1 MNIYFSKLKWVVKW
15 LNNKYMILTKKN
27 RIDDFT
33 KRGWWGEETLYSLFQ
48 DAVTSSGDQ
57 EALVDPENRADITG
71 DAPKRLSFN
80 EIDKTVERYASI
92 FFEQG
97 LRKDDIA
104 LIQLPNVVE
113 LPMIYLALSK
123 LGIICSPIPMQYG
136 AYEINS
142 IIAET
147 MPKAFIS
154 IQTFN
159 NNAHAE
165 QFSSAFTNGEIKL
178 ALGEIENFIDLHN
191 YNPVSDAYESQ
202 QLYAQDNPITAND
215 IFTICWTSGTTGTPK
230 GVPRSHNLWLPM
242 AKAAGYV
249 SETEEGDTLLNPFPM
264 INMASIGGFLFNWFL
279 CKGKLIQHHPF
290 DLNVFLNQIASEDV
304 KYTIAPPAIMNM
316 LLNNPA
322 ILDQQDLSSLRC
334 IGCGG
339 APLSEWMVESFQN
352 TYNLTVQNIFGSN
365 EGATL
370 LSARNEIED
379 PHLRAQYFPRFGVD
393 GLDWSNPVS
402 KLVKTKLISVET
414 NKEINEPGQPGEL
427 LISGATVFDG
437 YWNAPEANAEVFDE
451 DGFFRT
457 GDLFEISPEDTEK
470 KFYKFCG
477 RCKDLIIRGG
487 MNISPE
493 ELDNLLSSHHK
504 MLEVAV
510 TGYDDDILGEKV
522 GVVAVVAE
530 GDTISLDEI
539 IDFLKDKQI
548 AKYKMPEDLR
558 VIDVLPKNPVGK
570 VLRRELKDLFN

>member
-1 MNIYFSKLKWVVKW
+1 
-15 LNNKYMILTKKN
+15 MILTGKN
-27 RIDDFT
+27 RIEDFT
-33 KRGWWGEETLYSLFQ
+33 KRGWWGEDTLYSLFQ
-48 DAVTSSGDQ
+48 DALNSCNGQ
-57 EALVDPENRADITG
+57 EALVDPENRLVITG
-71 DAPKRLSFN
+71 DAPKRLSFK
-80 EIDKTVERYASI
+80 EIDETVERFASI

-104 LIQLPNVVE
+104 IIQLPNVVE
-113 LPMIYLALSK
+113 LPMVYLALSK

-136 AYEINS
+136 AYEIAS
-142 IIAET
+142 IITET
-147 MPKAFIS
+147 TPKAFIS

-159 NNAHAE
+159 NNDHAE
-165 QFSSAFTNGEIKL
+165 QFSSIFNNGELKFALGDIDNFTNL
-178 ALGEIENFIDLHN
+178 YD
-191 YNPVSDAYESQ
+191 YNPASDSYKTQ
-202 QLYAQDNPITAND
+202 QSYAKKNPITAND

-242 AKAAGYV
+242 AKAAAFV

-264 INMASIGGFLFNWFL
+264 INMASIGGFLFNWLL
-279 CKGKLIQHHPF
+279 CKGKLVQHHPF
-290 DLNVFLNQIASEDV
+290 DLNVFLTQISSEDV

-322 ILDQQDLSSLRC
+322 ILGQQDLSSLRC

-352 TYNLTVQNIFGSN
+352 KYNLTVQNIFGSN

-370 LSARNEIED
+370 LSSRNEIED
-379 PHLRAQYFPRFGVD
+379 PHVRAQYFPRFGVE
-393 GLDWSNPVS
+393 GLEWSNPVS
-402 KLVKTKLISVET
+402 KLVKTKLICVET
-414 NKEINEPGQPGEL
+414 NEEIHEPGQPGEL
-427 LISGATVFDG
+427 LIFGATVFDG

-457 GDLFEISPEDTEK
+457 GDLFEISPEDTK
-470 KFYKFCG
+470 NKYYKFCG

-493 ELDNLLSSHHK
+493 ELDNLLSSHPK

-510 TGYDDDILGEKV
+510 TGYDDEILGEKV

-530 GDTISLDEI
+530 GETLSLEEI
-539 IDFLKDKQI
+539 IDFLKGKQI
-548 AKYKMPEDLR
+548 AKYKLPEDLR
-558 VIDVLPKNPVGK
+558 VINMLPKNPVGK

>member
-1 MNIYFSKLKWVVKW
+1 
-15 LNNKYMILTKKN
+15 MIVTKKN
-27 RIDDFT
+27 RIETFT
-33 KRGWWGEETLYSLFQ
+33 QKGWWGEDTLYSLFQ
-48 DAVTSSGDQ
+48 DALTSCKNQ
-57 EALVDPENRADITG
+57 EALVDPENREDITG
-71 DAPKRLSFN
+71 DIPKRLSFDD
-80 EIDKTVERYASI
+80 IDKTVERYAAI

-104 LIQLPNVVE
+104 IIQLPNVVE
-113 LPMIYLALSK
+113 LPMVYLALSK

-136 AYEINS
+136 AYEITS

-147 MPKAFIS
+147 QPKAFIS
-154 IQTFN
+154 IETFN
-159 NNAHAE
+159 SNAHAE
-165 QFSSAFTNGEIKL
+165 QFSSIFNNGEVKF
-178 ALGEIENFIDLHN
+178 ALGEIENFINLHDC
-191 YNPVSDAYESQ
+191 NPADESYESQ
-202 QLYAQDNPITAND
+202 QSYVLDKSITAND

-242 AKAAGYV
+242 AKAAAFV
-249 SETEEGDTLLNPFPM
+249 SETEKGDTLLNPFPM
-264 INMASIGGFLFNWFL
+264 INMASIGGFLFNWLL
-279 CKGKLIQHHPF
+279 CKGKLVQHHPF
-290 DLNVFLNQIASEDV
+290 DLNVFLNQISSEDV

-339 APLSEWMVESFQN
+339 APLSEWMVETFQN
-352 TYNLTVQNIFGSN
+352 KYNLTVQNIFGSN

-379 PHLRAQYFPRFGVD
+379 PLLRAKYFPRFGVE
-393 GLDWSNPVS
+393 GFDWTNPVS
-402 KLVKTKLISVET
+402 KLVRTKLVSVET
-414 NKEINEPGQPGEL
+414 NAEIIEPGQPGEL

-451 DGFFRT
+451 EGFFKT
-457 GDLFEISPEDTEK
+457 GDLFEISPEDTQMR
-470 KFYKFCG
+470 FYKFCG

-493 ELDNLLSSHHK
+493 ELDNLLSAHPK

-530 GDTISLDEI
+530 GETVSLDEI
-539 IDFLKDKQI
+539 IEFLKDQQI

-558 VIDVLPKNPVGK
+558 LIDALPKNPVGK

>member
-1 MNIYFSKLKWVVKW
+1 
-15 LNNKYMILTKKN
+15 MILTKIN
-27 RIDDFT
+27 RIQTFT
-33 KRGWWGEETLYSLFQ
+33 EKGWWGDETLYSLFQ
-48 DAVTSSGDQ
+48 DAVTSCKKQ
-57 EALVDPENRADITG
+57 EALVDPENRQDITG
-71 DAPKRLSFN
+71 DAPKRLSFDD
-80 EIDKTVERYASI
+80 IDKTVERYATI

-104 LIQLPNVVE
+104 IIQLPNVVE
-113 LPMIYLALSK
+113 LPMVYLALSK

-136 AYEINS
+136 AYEITS

-147 MPKAFIS
+147 EPKAFIS
-154 IQTFN
+154 IKTFN
-159 NNAHAE
+159 GNSHAE
-165 QFSSAFTNGEIKL
+165 QFSSVFNNGEVKF
-178 ALGEIENFIDLHN
+178 ALGEIENFINLHD
-191 YNPVSDAYESQ
+191 YNPADKYYESQ
-202 QLYAQDNPITAND
+202 QSHVSDNPITAND

-242 AKAAGYV
+242 AKAAAFV
-249 SETEEGDTLLNPFPM
+249 SETEKGDTLLNPFPM
-264 INMASIGGFLFNWFL
+264 INMASIGGFLFNWLL
-279 CKGKLIQHHPF
+279 CKGKLVQHHPF
-290 DLNVFLNQIASEDV
+290 DLNVFLNQISSEDV

-339 APLSEWMVESFQN
+339 APLSEWMVETFQN
-352 TYNLTVQNIFGSN
+352 KYNLTVQNIFGSN

-379 PHLRAQYFPRFGVD
+379 PLLRAKYFPRFGVE
-393 GLDWSNPVS
+393 GFDWTNPVS
-402 KLVKTKLISVET
+402 KLVRTKLVSVET
-414 NKEINEPGQPGEL
+414 NAEIIEPGQPGEL

-451 DGFFRT
+451 EGFFKT
-457 GDLFEISPEDTEK
+457 GDLFEISPEDTQMR
-470 KFYKFCG
+470 FYKFCG

-493 ELDNLLSSHHK
+493 ELDNLLSAHPK

-530 GDTISLDEI
+530 GETISLDEI
-539 IDFLKDKQI
+539 IEFLRDQQI

-558 VIDVLPKNPVGK
+558 LIDALPKNPVGK

>member
-1 MNIYFSKLKWVVKW
+1 
-15 LNNKYMILTKKN
+15 MILTSKN
-27 RIDDFT
+27 RIKDFVE
-33 KRGWWGEETLYSLFQ
+33 RGWWGEDTLYSLFQ
-48 DAVTSSGDQ
+48 EALDSCGDQ
-57 EALVDPENRADITG
+57 EALVDPENRLTITG
-71 DAPKRLSFN
+71 DAPKRLSFKDIN
-80 EIDKTVERYASI
+80 EVVERYAAT
-92 FFEQG
+92 FYEQG

-104 LIQLPNVVE
+104 IIQLPNVVE
-113 LPMIYLALSK
+113 LPIVYLALSK

-136 AYEINS
+136 AYEITS
-142 IIAET
+142 IINET
-147 MPKAFIS
+147 NPKAFVS
-154 IQTFN
+154 IAAFN
-159 NNAHAE
+159 SNAHAE
-165 QFSSAFTNGEIKL
+165 QFSSIFNNGEFRFS
-178 ALGEIENFIDLHN
+178 LGKVDGSIDLN
-191 YNPVSDAYESQ
+191 ASEPASDVMESQ
-202 QLYAQDNPITAND
+202 QLYSKDNPVTADD

-242 AKAAGYV
+242 AKAAAFV

-264 INMASIGGFLFNWFL
+264 INMASIGGFLFNWLL
-279 CKGKLIQHHPF
+279 CKGKLVQHHPF
-290 DLNVFLNQIASEDV
+290 DLNVFLTQISNEDI

-316 LLNNPA
+316 LLNSPA

-339 APLSEWMVESFQN
+339 APLSEWMVETFQN
-352 TYNLTVQNIFGSN
+352 KYNLTVQNIFGSN

-370 LSARNEIED
+370 LSARNEIEN
-379 PHLRAQYFPRFGVD
+379 PKLRAKYFPRFGIE

-414 NKEINEPGQPGEL
+414 NEEIFEPEQPGEL

-451 DGFFRT
+451 DGYFRT
-457 GDLFEISPEDTEK
+457 GDLFEISPEDTQK
-470 KFYKFCG
+470 KYYKFCG

-493 ELDNLLSSHHK
+493 ELDNLLSSHPK

-510 TGYDDDILGEKV
+510 TGYDDEILGEKV

-530 GDTISLDEI
+530 GETLTLDEI
-539 IDFLKDKQI
+539 IDYLKDKKI

-570 VLRRELKDLFN
+570 VLRRELKELFN

>member
-1 MNIYFSKLKWVVKW
+1 
-15 LNNKYMILTKKN
+15 MILTGKN
-27 RIDDFT
+27 RIEDFT
-33 KRGWWGEETLYSLFQ
+33 KRGWWGEDTLYSLFQ
-48 DAVTSSGDQ
+48 DALNSCNGQ
-57 EALVDPENRADITG
+57 EALVDPENRLVITG
-71 DAPKRLSFN
+71 DAPKRLSFK
-80 EIDKTVERYASI
+80 EIDETVERFASI

-104 LIQLPNVVE
+104 IIQLPNVVE
-113 LPMIYLALSK
+113 LPMVYLALSK

-136 AYEINS
+136 AYEIAS
-142 IIAET
+142 IITET
-147 MPKAFIS
+147 TPKAFIS

-159 NNAHAE
+159 NNDHAE
-165 QFSSAFTNGEIKL
+165 QFSSIFNNGELKF
-178 ALGEIENFIDLHN
+178 ALGVIDNFINLYD
-191 YNPVSDAYESQ
+191 YNPASDSYKTQ
-202 QLYAQDNPITAND
+202 QSYAKKNLITSND

-242 AKAAGYV
+242 AKAAAFV

-264 INMASIGGFLFNWFL
+264 INMASIGGFLFNWLL
-279 CKGKLIQHHPF
+279 CKGKLVQHHPF
-290 DLNVFLNQIASEDV
+290 DLNVFLTQISSEDV

-322 ILDQQDLSSLRC
+322 ILGQQDLSSLRC

-352 TYNLTVQNIFGSN
+352 KYNLTVQNIFGSN

-370 LSARNEIED
+370 LSSRNEIED
-379 PHLRAQYFPRFGVD
+379 PHVRAQYFPRFGVE
-393 GLDWSNPVS
+393 GLEWSNPVS
-402 KLVKTKLISVET
+402 KLVKTKLICVET
-414 NKEINEPGQPGEL
+414 NEEIHEPGQPGEL
-427 LISGATVFDG
+427 LIFGATVFDG

-457 GDLFEISPEDTEK
+457 GDLFEISPEDTK
-470 KFYKFCG
+470 NKYYKFCG

-493 ELDNLLSSHHK
+493 ELDNLLSSHPK

-510 TGYDDDILGEKV
+510 TGYDDEILGEKV

-530 GDTISLDEI
+530 GETLSLEEI
-539 IDFLKDKQI
+539 IDFLKGKQI
-548 AKYKMPEDLR
+548 AKYKLPEDLR
-558 VIDVLPKNPVGK
+558 VINMLPKNPVGK

>member
-1 MNIYFSKLKWVVKW
+1 
-15 LNNKYMILTKKN
+15 MILTKKN
-27 RIDDFT
+27 RIEVFT
-33 KRGWWGEETLYSLFQ
+33 KRGWWGEDTLYSLFQ
-48 DAVTSSGDQ
+48 DAVSSSGDQ
-57 EALVDPENRADITG
+57 EALIDPLNRADITG

-80 EIDKTVERYASI
+80 EVDKTVERYASI

-97 LRKDDIA
+97 LRKDDIV

-113 LPMIYLALSK
+113 LPIVYLALSK

-147 MPKAFIS
+147 KPKAFIS

-159 NNAHAE
+159 KSAHAE
-165 QFSSAFTNGEIKL
+165 QFLSAFTNNELKF
-178 ALGEIENFIDLHN
+178 ALGEIENFIDLHTHK
-191 YNPVSDAYESQ
+191 PVSETYESQ
-202 QLYAQDNPITAND
+202 QSYVQDNPITAND

-264 INMASIGGFLFNWFL
+264 INMASIGGFLFNWLL
-279 CKGKLIQHHPF
+279 CKGKLVQHHPF
-290 DLNVFLNQIASEDV
+290 DLNVFLNQIVNEGV

-322 ILDQQDLSSLRC
+322 ILDQHDLSSLRS

-352 TYNLTVQNIFGSN
+352 KYNLTVQNIFGSN

-370 LSARNEIED
+370 LSARHEIED
-379 PHLRAQYFPRFGVD
+379 PHLRAQYFPRFGIE

-402 KLVKTKLISVET
+402 KLVKTKLINVET
-414 NKEINEPGQPGEL
+414 NKEINESGQPGEL

-451 DGFFRT
+451 EGFFRT
-457 GDLFEISPEDTEK
+457 GDLFEISPEDTDK

-493 ELDNLLSSHHK
+493 ELDNLLSSHPK

-510 TGYDDDILGEKV
+510 TGYDDEILGEKV
-522 GVVAVVAE
+522 GVVAVVAK
-530 GDTISLDEI
+530 GVTISLDEI

>member
-1 MNIYFSKLKWVVKW
+1 
-15 LNNKYMILTKKN
+15 MILTKIN
-27 RIDDFT
+27 RIQTFAE
-33 KRGWWGEETLYSLFQ
+33 KGWWGDETLYSLFQ
-48 DAVTSSGDQ
+48 DALTSCKKQ
-57 EALVDPENRADITG
+57 EALVDPENRQDITG
-71 DAPKRLSFN
+71 DAPKRLSFDD
-80 EIDKTVERYASI
+80 IDKTVERYATI
-92 FFEQG
+92 FFEHG

-104 LIQLPNVVE
+104 IIQLPNIVE
-113 LPMIYLALSK
+113 LPMVYLALSK

-136 AYEINS
+136 AYEITS

-147 MPKAFIS
+147 EPKAFIS
-154 IQTFN
+154 IETFN
-159 NNAHAE
+159 STSHAE
-165 QFSSAFTNGEIKL
+165 QFSSVFNNGEVKF
-178 ALGEIENFIDLHN
+178 ALGEIENFINLHD
-191 YNPVSDAYESQ
+191 YNPADKYYESQ
-202 QLYAQDNPITAND
+202 QSHVSDNPITAND

-242 AKAAGYV
+242 AKAAAFV
-249 SETEEGDTLLNPFPM
+249 SETEKGDTLLNPFPM
-264 INMASIGGFLFNWFL
+264 INMASIGGFLFNWLL
-279 CKGKLIQHHPF
+279 CKGKLVQHHPF
-290 DLNVFLNQIASEDV
+290 DLNVFLNQISSEDV

-339 APLSEWMVESFQN
+339 APLSEWMVETFQN
-352 TYNLTVQNIFGSN
+352 KYNLTVQNIFGSN

-379 PHLRAQYFPRFGVD
+379 PLLRAKYFPRFGVE
-393 GLDWSNPVS
+393 GFDWSNPVS
-402 KLVKTKLISVET
+402 KLVRTKLVSVET
-414 NKEINEPGQPGEL
+414 NAEIIEPGQPGEL

-451 DGFFRT
+451 EGFFKT
-457 GDLFEISPEDTEK
+457 GDLFEISPEDTQMR
-470 KFYKFCG
+470 FYKFCG

-493 ELDNLLSSHHK
+493 ELDNLLSAHPK

-530 GDTISLDEI
+530 GETISLDEI
-539 IDFLKDKQI
+539 IEFLRDQQI

-558 VIDVLPKNPVGK
+558 LIDALPKNPVGK

>member
-1 MNIYFSKLKWVVKW
+1 VNIYFSKLKWVVKW

-27 RIDDFT
+27 RIDDYT

-113 LPMIYLALSK
+113 LPMVYLALSK

-147 MPKAFIS
+147 NPKAFIS

-264 INMASIGGFLFNWFL
+264 INMASIGGFLFNWLL
-279 CKGKLIQHHPF
+279 CKGKLVQHHPF

-493 ELDNLLSSHHK
+493 ELDNLLSSHPK

>member
-1 MNIYFSKLKWVVKW
+1 
-15 LNNKYMILTKKN
+15 MILTKIN
-27 RIDDFT
+27 RIQTFAE
-33 KRGWWGEETLYSLFQ
+33 KGWWGDETLYSLFQ
-48 DAVTSSGDQ
+48 DALTSCKKQ
-57 EALVDPENRADITG
+57 EALVDPENRQDITG
-71 DAPKRLSFN
+71 DAPKRLSFDD
-80 EIDKTVERYASI
+80 IDKTVERYATI
-92 FFEQG
+92 FFEHG

-104 LIQLPNVVE
+104 IIQLPNIVE
-113 LPMIYLALSK
+113 LPMVYLALSK

-136 AYEINS
+136 AYEITS

-147 MPKAFIS
+147 EPKAFIS
-154 IQTFN
+154 IETFN
-159 NNAHAE
+159 STSHAE
-165 QFSSAFTNGEIKL
+165 QFSSVFNNGEVKF
-178 ALGEIENFIDLHN
+178 ALGEIENFINLHD
-191 YNPVSDAYESQ
+191 YNPADKYYESQ
-202 QLYAQDNPITAND
+202 QSHVSDNPITAND

-242 AKAAGYV
+242 AKAAAFV
-249 SETEEGDTLLNPFPM
+249 SETEKGDTLLNPFPM
-264 INMASIGGFLFNWFL
+264 INMASIGGFLFNWLL
-279 CKGKLIQHHPF
+279 CKGKLVQHHPF
-290 DLNVFLNQIASEDV
+290 DLNVFLNQISSEDV

-339 APLSEWMVESFQN
+339 APLSEWMVETFQN
-352 TYNLTVQNIFGSN
+352 KYNLTVQNIFGSN

-379 PHLRAQYFPRFGVD
+379 PLLRAKYFPRFGVE
-393 GLDWSNPVS
+393 GFDWSNPVS
-402 KLVKTKLISVET
+402 KLVRTKLVSVET
-414 NKEINEPGQPGEL
+414 NAEIIEPGQPGEL

-451 DGFFRT
+451 EGFFKT
-457 GDLFEISPEDTEK
+457 GDLFEISPEDTQMR
-470 KFYKFCG
+470 FYKFCG

-493 ELDNLLSSHHK
+493 ELDNLLSAYPK

-530 GDTISLDEI
+530 GETISLDEI
-539 IDFLKDKQI
+539 IEFLRDQQI

-558 VIDVLPKNPVGK
+558 LIDALPKNPVGK

>member
-1 MNIYFSKLKWVVKW
+1 
-15 LNNKYMILTKKN
+15 MILTKKN
-27 RIDDFT
+27 RIEVFT
-33 KRGWWGEETLYSLFQ
+33 KRGWWGEDTLYSLFQ
-48 DAVTSSGDQ
+48 DAVSSSGDQ
-57 EALVDPENRADITG
+57 EALIDPLNRADITG

-80 EIDKTVERYASI
+80 EVDKTVERYASI

-113 LPMIYLALSK
+113 LPIVYLALSK

-147 MPKAFIS
+147 KPKAFIS

-159 NNAHAE
+159 KSAHAE
-165 QFSSAFTNGEIKL
+165 QFLSAFTNNELKF
-178 ALGEIENFIDLHN
+178 ALGEIENFIDLHTHK
-191 YNPVSDAYESQ
+191 PVSETYESQ
-202 QLYAQDNPITAND
+202 QSYVQDNPITAND

-264 INMASIGGFLFNWFL
+264 INMASIGGFLFNWLL
-279 CKGKLIQHHPF
+279 CKGKLVQHHPF
-290 DLNVFLNQIASEDV
+290 DLNVFLNQIVNEDV

-322 ILDQQDLSSLRC
+322 ILDQHDLSSLRS

-352 TYNLTVQNIFGSN
+352 KYNLTVQNIFGSN

-370 LSARNEIED
+370 LSARHEIED
-379 PHLRAQYFPRFGVD
+379 PHLRAQYFPRFGIE

-402 KLVKTKLISVET
+402 KLVKTKLINVET
-414 NKEINEPGQPGEL
+414 NKEINESGQPGEL

-451 DGFFRT
+451 EGFFRT
-457 GDLFEISPEDTEK
+457 GDLFEISPEDTDK

-493 ELDNLLSSHHK
+493 ELDNLLSSHPK

-510 TGYDDDILGEKV
+510 TGYDDEILGEKV
-522 GVVAVVAE
+522 GVVAVVAK
-530 GDTISLDEI
+530 GVTISLDEI

-570 VLRRELKDLFN
+570 VLRRELKNLFN

>member
-1 MNIYFSKLKWVVKW
+1 
-15 LNNKYMILTKKN
+15 MILTKKN
-27 RIDDFT
+27 RIQTFT
-33 KRGWWGEETLYSLFQ
+33 ENGWWGKDTLYSLFQ
-48 DAVTSSGDQ
+48 DALTSCKDQ
-57 EALVDPENRADITG
+57 EALVDPENREDITG
-71 DAPKRLSFN
+71 DAPKRLSFDD
-80 EIDKTVERYASI
+80 IDKTVERYATI

-104 LIQLPNVVE
+104 IIQLPNVVE
-113 LPMIYLALSK
+113 LPMVYLALSK

-136 AYEINS
+136 VYEITS

-147 MPKAFIS
+147 KPKAFIS
-154 IQTFN
+154 IETFN
-159 NNAHAE
+159 SNAHAE
-165 QFSSAFTNGEIKL
+165 QFSSIFNNGEVKF
-178 ALGEIENFIDLHN
+178 ALGEIENFINLHDS
-191 YNPVSDAYESQ
+191 NPTDESYESQ
-202 QLYAQDNPITAND
+202 QSYALDNLITAND

-242 AKAAGYV
+242 AKAAAFV

-264 INMASIGGFLFNWFL
+264 INMASIGGFLFNWLL
-279 CKGKLIQHHPF
+279 CKGKLVQHHPF
-290 DLNVFLNQIASEDV
+290 DLNVFLNQISSEDV

-322 ILDQQDLSSLRC
+322 ILAQQDLSSLRC

-352 TYNLTVQNIFGSN
+352 NYNLTVQNIFGSN

-379 PHLRAQYFPRFGVD
+379 PHLRAQYFPRFGVE
-393 GLDWSNPVS
+393 GFDWSNPVS

-414 NKEINEPGQPGEL
+414 NAEITDPGQPGEL

-451 DGFFRT
+451 AGFFRT
-457 GDLFEISPEDTEK
+457 GDLFEISPEDTQMR
-470 KFYKFCG
+470 FYKFCG

-493 ELDNLLSSHHK
+493 ELDNLLSAHPK

-530 GDTISLDEI
+530 GETISLDEI
-539 IDFLKDKQI
+539 IEFLRDQQI

-558 VIDVLPKNPVGK
+558 LIDALPKNPVGK

>member
-1 MNIYFSKLKWVVKW
+1 
-15 LNNKYMILTKKN
+15 MILTKKN
-27 RIDDFT
+27 RIQTFT
-33 KRGWWGEETLYSLFQ
+33 EKGWWGKDTLYSLFQ
-48 DAVTSSGDQ
+48 DALTSCKDQ
-57 EALVDPENRADITG
+57 EALVDPENREDITG
-71 DAPKRLSFN
+71 DAPKRLSFDD
-80 EIDKTVERYASI
+80 IDKTVERYATI

-104 LIQLPNVVE
+104 IIQLPNVVE
-113 LPMIYLALSK
+113 LPMVYLALSK

-136 AYEINS
+136 VYEITS

-147 MPKAFIS
+147 KPKAFIS
-154 IQTFN
+154 IETFN
-159 NNAHAE
+159 SNAHAE
-165 QFSSAFTNGEIKL
+165 KFSSIFNNGEVKF
-178 ALGEIENFIDLHN
+178 ALGEIENFINLHDS
-191 YNPVSDAYESQ
+191 NPTDESYESQ
-202 QLYAQDNPITAND
+202 QSYALDNQITAND

-242 AKAAGYV
+242 AKAAAFV

-264 INMASIGGFLFNWFL
+264 INMASIGGFLFNWLL
-279 CKGKLIQHHPF
+279 CKGKLVQHHPF
-290 DLNVFLNQIASEDV
+290 DLNVFLNQISSEDV

-352 TYNLTVQNIFGSN
+352 KYNLTVQNIFGSN

-379 PHLRAQYFPRFGVD
+379 PHLRAQYFPRFGVE
-393 GLDWSNPVS
+393 GFDWSNPVS
-402 KLVKTKLISVET
+402 RLVKTKLISVET
-414 NKEINEPGQPGEL
+414 NAEITDPGQPGEL

-451 DGFFRT
+451 AGFFRT
-457 GDLFEISPEDTEK
+457 GDLFEISPEDTQMR
-470 KFYKFCG
+470 FYKFCG

-493 ELDNLLSSHHK
+493 ELDNLLSSHPK

-530 GDTISLDEI
+530 GETISLEEI
-539 IDFLKDKQI
+539 IEFLKDQQI

-558 VIDVLPKNPVGK
+558 LIDVLPKNPVGK

>member
-1 MNIYFSKLKWVVKW
+1 
-15 LNNKYMILTKKN
+15 MILTKKN
-27 RIDDFT
+27 RIQTFT
-33 KRGWWGEETLYSLFQ
+33 EKGWWGKDTLYSLFQ
-48 DAVTSSGDQ
+48 DALTSCKDK
-57 EALVDPENRADITG
+57 EALVDPENREDITG
-71 DAPKRLSFN
+71 DAPKRLSFDD
-80 EIDKTVERYASI
+80 IDKTVERYATI

-104 LIQLPNVVE
+104 IIQLPNVVE
-113 LPMIYLALSK
+113 LPMVYLALSK

-136 AYEINS
+136 AYEITS

-147 MPKAFIS
+147 KPKAFIS
-154 IQTFN
+154 TETFN
-159 NNAHAE
+159 SNAHAE
-165 QFSSAFTNGEIKL
+165 KFSSIFNNGEVKF
-178 ALGEIENFIDLHN
+178 ALGEIENFINLHDS
-191 YNPVSDAYESQ
+191 NPTDKSYESQ
-202 QLYAQDNPITAND
+202 QSYALDNQITAND

-242 AKAAGYV
+242 AKAAAFV

-264 INMASIGGFLFNWFL
+264 INMASIGGFLFNWLL
-279 CKGKLIQHHPF
+279 CKGKLVQHHPF
-290 DLNVFLNQIASEDV
+290 DLNVFLNQISSEDV

-352 TYNLTVQNIFGSN
+352 KYNLTVQNIFGSN

-370 LSARNEIED
+370 LSARNEIDD
-379 PHLRAQYFPRFGVD
+379 PHLRAQYFPRFGVE
-393 GLDWSNPVS
+393 GFDWSNPVS
-402 KLVKTKLISVET
+402 KLVKTKLISVESNT
-414 NKEINEPGQPGEL
+414 EITDPGQPGEL

-451 DGFFRT
+451 AGFFRT
-457 GDLFEISPEDTEK
+457 GDLFEISPEDTQMR
-470 KFYKFCG
+470 FYKFCG

-493 ELDNLLSSHHK
+493 ELDNLLSSHPK

-530 GDTISLDEI
+530 GETISLEEI
-539 IDFLKDKQI
+539 IEFLKDQQI

-558 VIDVLPKNPVGK
+558 LIDVLPKNPVGK

>member
-1 MNIYFSKLKWVVKW
+1 
-15 LNNKYMILTKKN
+15 MILTKKN
-27 RIDDFT
+27 RIEFFT
-33 KRGWWGEETLYSLFQ
+33 KRGWWGEDTLYSLFQ
-48 DAVTSSGDQ
+48 DAVSSSGDQ
-57 EALVDPENRADITG
+57 EALIDPLNRADITG

-80 EIDKTVERYASI
+80 EVDKTVERYASI

-113 LPMIYLALSK
+113 LPIVYLALSK

-147 MPKAFIS
+147 KPKAFIS

-159 NNAHAE
+159 KSAHAE
-165 QFSSAFTNGEIKL
+165 QFLSAFTNNELKF
-178 ALGEIENFIDLHN
+178 ALGEIENFIDLHTHK
-191 YNPVSDAYESQ
+191 PVSETYESQ
-202 QLYAQDNPITAND
+202 QSYAQDNPITAND

-264 INMASIGGFLFNWFL
+264 INMASIGGFLFNWLL
-279 CKGKLIQHHPF
+279 CKGKLVQHHPF
-290 DLNVFLNQIASEDV
+290 DLNVFLNQIVNEDV

-322 ILDQQDLSSLRC
+322 ILDQHDLSSLRS

-352 TYNLTVQNIFGSN
+352 KYNLTVQNIFGSN

-370 LSARNEIED
+370 LSARHEIED
-379 PHLRAQYFPRFGVD
+379 PHLRAQYFPRFGVE

-402 KLVKTKLISVET
+402 KLVKTKLINVET
-414 NKEINEPGQPGEL
+414 NKEINESGQPGEL

-451 DGFFRT
+451 EGFFRT
-457 GDLFEISPEDTEK
+457 GDLFEISPEDTDK

-493 ELDNLLSSHHK
+493 ELDNLLSSHPK

-510 TGYDDDILGEKV
+510 TGYDDEILGEKV
-522 GVVAVVAE
+522 GVVAVVAK
-530 GDTISLDEI
+530 GVTISLDEI